1 MPFLPPNQQRHST
14 EGEMKGE
21 NKTTRWNNVLFG
33 LLHIISCFVVAFQ
46 KQLSELRTLDLFNC
60 EVTNVDS
67 YRERV
72 FELLDGLLYLDGYD
86 RNDQEAD
93 DDDEDDGD
101 LSGQLQG

>member
-1 MPFLPPNQQRHST
+1 M
-14 EGEMKGE
+14 
-21 NKTTRWNNVLFG
+21 LFG

-101 LSGQLQG
+101 LSGQLRG